1 MKAVLA
7 IIVVRSRE
15 VGLMVERCGWAT
27 SDPLYIA
34 YHDVEWGVPEH
45 DDRKLFEMLI
55 LEGAQAGLSWITI
68 LRRREGYRRAFDN
81 FEPAIVAEY
90 DEAKVAELLQNAG
103 IIRNRLKVHSAIRNA
118 RAFLTLQ
125 EARGSFDNYIWS
137 FVDGKPVFNS
147 RPALSDVP
155 AKTPL
160 SDTISKDLIRR
171 GFNFVGSTIVYAYLQ
186 ATGVVNDH
194 VETCFR
200 AAELSAHP
208 PA

>member
-1 MKAVLA
+1 MVIAAVRL
-7 IIVVRSRE
+7 RE

-34 YHDVEWGVPEH
+34 YHDDEWGVPEH

-81 FEPAIVAEY
+81 FEPSVVAAY
-90 DEAKVAELLQNAG
+90 DDAKVEQLLGDLG
-103 IIRNRLKVHSAIRNA
+103 IIRNRLKVISAIRNA
-118 RAFLTLQ
+118 RAFLTVQ
-125 EARGSFDNYIWS
+125 EGSGSFDRYLWS
-137 FVDGKPVFNS
+137 FVDGKPVVDS
-147 RPALSDVP
+147 RPALSSVP

-160 SDTISKDLIRR
+160 SDAVSKDLIRR

-200 AAELSAHP
+200 AVELRAHP